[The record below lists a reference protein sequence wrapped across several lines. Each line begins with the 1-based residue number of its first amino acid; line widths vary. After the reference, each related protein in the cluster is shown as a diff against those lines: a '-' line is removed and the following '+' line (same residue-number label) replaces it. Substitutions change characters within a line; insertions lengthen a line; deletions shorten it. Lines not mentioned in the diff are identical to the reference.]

1 MAKRSKLL
9 IDRKQRSILT
19 DMLPFEVPPTFSNRG
34 FYRFIRA
41 HEIEIVGSTLR
52 WTCDTSALDRIIYL
66 IFGVDDKATVS
77 STPFREWGKKE
88 KSRRSVPL
96 NKCRM
101 NTNPFAFTIS
111 HNTEGRVLSVVHPR
125 NQLQV
130 ADFYNWYSTLITYY
144 SSISEYSIRYPA
156 GVAQYSYYKDGLYE
170 LRKETGSGIEV
181 EDREYNQSGSYFTYN
196 KYRNI
201 HRFFES
207 YSYHRSEKIY
217 DAMVKVDLS
226 RCFDSIYTHSLA
238 WAVLGNEQ
246 TKFHM
251 EESKGTFGDRFDV
264 LLQNMNNNETNGI
277 VIGPEFSRIF
287 AEIILQ
293 AVDREVIE
301 RLRIDHKL
309 QHRVNYRSYRYVDD
323 FFIFYNEE
331 STKILFLE
339 VLQNVLR
346 KYKLSINSAKTKD
359 YKKPIITEI
368 TIAKEAISALLND
381 AFSFELETVLKDGTE
396 EIESSTIKGSIQANR
411 LIVKYKAILKTADA
425 SYGDLLNYT
434 LAIVERKTIMLV
446 DLYKET
452 LPTVENQ
459 RKIVNVM
466 LATLEFVFFIYSASP
481 RVNHT
486 IRTSRICVGIVSLLN
501 NKAFPKDLKHLV
513 FKYIHDNVIQ
523 LLSKNT
529 MTKFRE
535 VENLYLLLAL
545 KETGRDYW
553 LPEGVLRTHAAIE
566 IDVKDG
572 SYIRNGF
579 LSHFSITVLL
589 SYMMDK
595 VRYRKIRQFLQH
607 HAVEKL
613 EHVKLHCPGDT
624 EALMLFLDLLV
635 CPYVEDS
642 TKEKLGKVFGVD
654 AATWPRLRDHN
665 DHWFTAWGKRFDLG
679 KELDAK
685 RGREVY

>member
-1 MAKRSKLL
+1 MSKRSKLL
-9 IDRKQRSILT
+9 VDRKQRSILT

-41 HEIEIVGSTLR
+41 HEIEIAGSTLR
-52 WTCDTSALDRIIYL
+52 WTCDTDALDSIIYL
-66 IFGVDDKATVS
+66 LFGIDDKAVVS
-77 STPFREWGKKE
+77 SSAFREWGKKQ
-88 KSRRSVPL
+88 KNRRSVPL

-111 HNTEGRVLSVVHPR
+111 HNTDGRVLSVVHPR

-130 ADFYNWYSTLITYY
+130 ADFYNWYSALITYY
-144 SSISEYSIRYPA
+144 CGNSEYSIRYPS
-156 GVAQYSYYKDGLYE
+156 GLSQFSYYKDGLHE
-170 LRKETGSGIEV
+170 IRKESGRGIET
-181 EDREYNQSGSYFTYN
+181 EDREYDQSGSYFTYN

-217 DAMVKVDLS
+217 DAMVKIDIS

-238 WAVLGNEQ
+238 WAVLGKEQ

-287 AEIILQ
+287 AEVILQ
-293 AVDREVIE
+293 AVDDEIMN

-309 QHRVNYRSYRYVDD
+309 QHRVNYRAYRYVDD
-323 FFIFYNEE
+323 FFVFYNDE
-331 STKILFLE
+331 STKLLFLE
-339 VLQNVLR
+339 VLQEVLR
-346 KYKLSINSAKTKD
+346 GYKLSINSAKTKD

-381 AFSFELETVLKDGTE
+381 TYKFELISTLKDGTD
-396 EIESSTIKGSIQANR
+396 EIESSIIKGSIQANR
-411 LIVKYKAILKTADA
+411 LIVKYKATLKSADA
-425 SYGDLLNYT
+425 SYNDLLNYT
-434 LAIVERKTIMLV
+434 LAIIERKTIFMVEIYRESHGL
-446 DLYKET
+446 L
-452 LPTVENQ
+452 ENQ
-459 RKIVNVM
+459 RKIVDAL
-466 LATLEFVFFIYSASP
+466 LASLEFVFFIYSASP

-486 IRTSRICVGIVSLLN
+486 IRTSRICVGIVSFLN
-501 NKAFPKDLKHLV
+501 KEAFPKDLKHLV
-513 FKYIHDNVIQ
+513 FKYIHDNVVQ

-553 LPEGVLRTHAAIE
+553 LPESVLRSHAAIE
-566 IDVKDG
+566 VNPEDG
-572 SYIRNGF
+572 SYFRAGF
-579 LSHFSITVLL
+579 LSHFSITVIL
-589 SYMMDK
+589 SYVMDK
-595 VRYRKIRQFLQH
+595 VRYQKIREFLQR

-613 EHVKLHCPGDT
+613 EHVKAHCLGDT
-624 EALMLFLDLLV
+624 EALMLLLDLIV
-635 CPYVEDS
+635 CPYIEDS
-642 TKEKLGKVFGVD
+642 TKEKLAKAFGID
-654 AATWPRLRDHN
+654 AAAWPQLRDHN
-665 DHWFTAWGKRFDLG
+665 AHWFTAWGKRFDLG

-685 RGREVY
+685 RGRDVY